1 MDKLEER
8 CRHVESYN
16 KQLEVLT
23 AQIHVIHNQLA
34 TIHNQLATFT
44 DEYHK
49 TIHRMNDKAKTTG
62 IELSELIDVLNDTT
76 YRRTQLERRVAALEI
91 AHLHHDT
98 HHLLHLYTMYAS
110 GAGAAIP

>member
-16 KQLEVLT
+16 KQLEVLI

-34 TIHNQLATFT
+34 TFT
-44 DEYHK
+44 DEYYK

-62 IELSELIDVLNDTT
+62 IELSELINVLNDTT